1 MEIQEY
7 IIVVLKIIVGV
18 SIINVWLI
26 QPNKPTKWRGGDAT
40 TIVEEFSVYGLSK
53 IFYKLVFVVKVGLA
67 ILLLLSIK
75 YDFLTLYSSLGLA
88 ALLFGS
94 IVMHFKVKDPLLK
107 SFPATLF
114 MIMNLTIAYLT
125 TSSIGWSL

>member
-7 IIVVLKIIVGV
+7 IIIFLKIIVGV

-26 QPNKPTKWRGGDAT
+26 QPNNPSRWRGGDAK
-40 TIVEEFSVYGLSK
+40 TIIEEFNVYGLSK
-53 IFYKLVFVVKVGLA
+53 TFYKVVFVVKVGLA

-88 ALLFGS
+88 ALLLGS
-94 IVMHFKVKDPLLK
+94 IVMHFKVKDPLMK
-107 SFPATLF
+107 SFPAILF

-125 TSSIGWSL
+125 SS

>member
-26 QPNKPTKWRGGDAT
+26 QPNKPTKWRGVDAT

-88 ALLFGS
+88 ALLLGS
-94 IVMHFKVKDPLLK
+94 IVMHFKVKDPLMK
-107 SFPATLF
+107 SFPAILF

-125 TSSIGWSL
+125 SS